1 MFFTMHIHV
10 KRRIAVNSF
19 FFLSGLCFSSWASR
33 IPDIKVKLGLSE
45 GELGA
50 LLLSKPVGSL
60 VAMPVAGWLVNKY
73 GSRSIGILAAFIYPI
88 VLLAMGWAPSFWA
101 LALALAAFGMCGNMY
116 NISVNTQAI
125 GIEQLYGKTIMASFH
140 GVWSL
145 AGFTGGMLGALMIG
159 MDIKP
164 ELHFLMVAMLAFG
177 IILVASRF
185 MLTQDTRKNTGG
197 MSFRDVD
204 PWLLRIGLIA
214 FCGMLCEGCMFDWSG
229 VYFQKVVKADSG
241 LVAAGYIAFMST
253 MALGRF
259 FSDRLTD
266 RMGAVKTYQLS
277 SMLICVGLLIAV
289 ILPNIVT
296 AIAGFLLVGFGTSSV
311 IPLSYS
317 RAGRGSN
324 LSPGIAI
331 AIVASIGYFGFLI
344 GPPFI
349 GFLAQTFN
357 LRVSFACIALVG
369 ATIGLLAT
377 KSFTPQLQPQLEVK

>member
-1 MFFTMHIHV
+1 
-10 KRRIAVNSF
+10 
-19 FFLSGLCFSSWASR
+19 L
-33 IPDIKVKLGLSE
+33 KLGLSE

-60 VAMPVAGWLVNKY
+60 VAMPIAGWLVTKF
-73 GSRSIGILAAFIYPI
+73 GSRIVAVTAALIYPL
-88 VLLAMGWAPSFWA
+88 VLLSMGLASSYWI

-125 GIEQLYGKTIMASFH
+125 GIEHLYGKTIMASFH

-145 AGFTGGMLGALMIG
+145 AGFTGGMIGALMIG
-159 MDIKP
+159 INLQP
-164 ELHFLMVAMLAFG
+164 EVHFLMVAVFV
-177 IILVASRF
+177 ILVVLIASQF
-185 MLTQDTRKNTGG
+185 MLTQDTRKNTGA
-197 MSFRDVD
+197 MSLRNID

-229 VYFQKVVKADSG
+229 VYFQKVVKADKG
-241 LVAAGYIAFMST
+241 LIAAGYIAFMST

-266 RMGAVKTYQLS
+266 RLGAVRTYQLS
-277 SMLICVGLLIAV
+277 SLLICAGLLVAV
-289 ILPNIVT
+289 ILPGLVT
-296 AIAGFLLVGFGTSSV
+296 AVAGFLLVGFGTSSV

-331 AIVASIGYFGFLI
+331 AVVASIGYFGFLV
-344 GPPFI
+344 GPPLI
-349 GFLAQTFN
+349 GFIAETFN

-377 KSFTPQLQPQLEVK
+377 KSFSPQMQPQLEMK

>member
-1 MFFTMHIHV
+1 
-10 KRRIAVNSF
+10 
-19 FFLSGLCFSSWASR
+19 
-33 IPDIKVKLGLSE
+33 
-45 GELGA
+45 
-50 LLLSKPVGSL
+50 
-60 VAMPVAGWLVNKY
+60 MPIAGWLVNKF
-73 GSRSIGILAAFIYPI
+73 GSRSIAILAASVYPV
-88 VLLAMGWAPSFWA
+88 VLLMMGLAPSFWT

-125 GIEQLYGKTIMASFH
+125 GIEQLYGKTIMGSFH

-145 AGFTGGMLGALMIG
+145 AGFSGGLIGALMIG
-159 MDIKP
+159 LQVEP
-164 ELHFLMVAMLAFG
+164 QLHFLIVALLAFVVV
-177 IILVASRF
+177 LVASRY
-185 MLTQDTRKNTGG
+185 MLTQDTRKNTAG
-197 MSFRDVD
+197 MTFRNID

-229 VYFQKVVKADSG
+229 VYFQKVVKADKG
-241 LVAAGYIAFMST
+241 MVAAGYIAFMST

-266 RMGAVKTYQLS
+266 RLGAVRTYQLS
-277 SMLICVGLLIAV
+277 SLFICAGLLISV
-289 ILPNIVT
+289 ILPNLIT

-317 RAGRGSN
+317 RAGRGSS

-331 AIVASIGYFGFLI
+331 AIVASIGYFGFLV
-344 GPPFI
+344 GPPLI
-349 GFLAQTFN
+349 GFIAETFN

-377 KSFTPQLQPQLEVK
+377 KSFAPQLQPQLGVK

>member
-1 MFFTMHIHV
+1 MHINL
-10 KRRIAVNSF
+10 KRRIAVNSL
-19 FFLSGLCFSSWASR
+19 FFLSGLSFSSWASR
-33 IPDIKVKLGLSE
+33 IPDIKLKLGLSE

-50 LLLSKPVGSL
+50 VLLSKPVGSL
-60 VAMPVAGWLVNKY
+60 VAMPIAGWLVTKF
-73 GSRSIGILAAFIYPI
+73 GSRIVAVTAALIYPL
-88 VLLAMGWAPSFWA
+88 VLLSMGLASSYWI

-125 GIEQLYGKTIMASFH
+125 GIEHLYGKTIMASFH

-145 AGFTGGMLGALMIG
+145 AGFTGGMIGALMIG
-159 MDIKP
+159 INLQP
-164 ELHFLMVAMLAFG
+164 EVHFLMVAVFV
-177 IILVASRF
+177 ILVVLIASQF
-185 MLTQDTRKNTGG
+185 MLTQDTRKNTGA
-197 MSFRDVD
+197 MSFRDID

-229 VYFQKVVKADSG
+229 VYFQKVVKADKG
-241 LVAAGYIAFMST
+241 LIAAGYIAFMST

-266 RMGAVKTYQLS
+266 RLGAVRTYQLS
-277 SMLICVGLLIAV
+277 SLLICAGLLVAV
-289 ILPNIVT
+289 ILPGLVT
-296 AIAGFLLVGFGTSSV
+296 AVAGFLLVGFGTSSV

-331 AIVASIGYFGFLI
+331 AVVASIGYFGFLV
-344 GPPFI
+344 GPPLI
-349 GFLAQTFN
+349 GFIAETFN

-377 KSFTPQLQPQLEVK
+377 KSFSPQMQPQLGMK

>member
-1 MFFTMHIHV
+1 MHINL
-10 KRRIAVNSF
+10 KRRIAVNSL
-19 FFLSGLCFSSWASR
+19 FFLSGLTFSSWASR
-33 IPDIKVKLGLSE
+33 IPDIKLKLGLSE

-50 LLLSKPVGSL
+50 LLLSKPIGSL
-60 VAMPVAGWLVNKY
+60 IAMPIAGWLVNRF
-73 GSRSIGILAAFIYPI
+73 GSRAIAVLAALIYPVI
-88 VLLAMGWAPSFWA
+88 LLMMGLAPSYWT
-101 LALALAAFGMCGNMY
+101 LALVLAAFGMCGNMY

-125 GIEQLYGKTIMASFH
+125 GIENLYGKTIMASFH

-145 AGFTGGMLGALMIG
+145 AGFAGGIVGALMMGLHIEPR
-159 MDIKP
+159 M
-164 ELHFLMVAMLAFG
+164 HFLMVAALAFVVV
-177 IILVASRF
+177 LVASRY
-185 MLTQDTRKNTGG
+185 MLTQDTRKNTAG
-197 MSFRDVD
+197 MTFRDID

-229 VYFQKVVKADSG
+229 VYFQKVVKADKG
-241 LVAAGYIAFMST
+241 MVAAGYIAFMST

-266 RMGAVKTYQLS
+266 RMGAVRTYQLS
-277 SMLICVGLLIAV
+277 SILICAGLLISV
-289 ILPNIVT
+289 ILPNMVS

-344 GPPFI
+344 GPPLI
-349 GFLAQTFN
+349 GFIAETFN

-369 ATIGLLAT
+369 ATIGLLAM
-377 KSFTPQLQPQLEVK
+377 KSYSPQMQPQLGIK